1 MSYITYTDTSK
12 KVSQILQLSNYS
24 KVAVLC
30 DDNTYKYCY
39 PLVKDVL
46 GEHRLIVVSPSDK
59 NKNLY
64 NTEHI
69 WNMLEQEGATRH
81 SVLINLGGG
90 MITDLGGFAASTF
103 KRGIDFINI
112 PTSLLAMVDAS
123 VGGKTGIN
131 YNGLKNEIGV
141 FSQAKNVN
149 IDVKFLDTLDKQ
161 NLKSGYAEM
170 LKHAIISGKWM
181 LEQHLSFDFN
191 DIDEEKLTNMIRSSV
206 DLKLNIV
213 DEDELE
219 AGPRKKLNLGH
230 TIGHAIEEYAMSIGQ
245 PMLHGYAVAYGLV
258 AELHIARNCLGL
270 HDETLKDVTKFVAKN
285 YADYDV
291 PSIISTMGARE
302 KLLELMKHDKKNL
315 SDDSIV
321 MSLPLDAG
329 DVRIVGGI
337 EEDAIMRAL
346 FYLSMKMHSRV
357 KML

>member
-12 KVSQILQLSNYS
+12 KVSQILKLTNYS
-24 KVAVLC
+24 NVFVLC
-30 DDNTYKYCY
+30 DENTYKHCY
-39 PLVKDVL
+39 PLVKDAI
-46 GEHRLIVVSPSDK
+46 GEHVLIIVPPGDE
-59 NKNLY
+59 NKNLDY
-64 NTEHI
+64 TQHI
-69 WNMLEQEGATRH
+69 WDMMWMKGATRH

-161 NLKSGYAEM
+161 NFKSGYAEM

-191 DIDEEKLTNMIRSSV
+191 DIDNEKLTNMIRSSV

-230 TIGHAIEEYAMSIGQ
+230 TIGHAIEEYAMSIGL
-245 PMLHGYAVAYGLV
+245 PMLHGYAVAYGIV
-258 AELHIARNCLGL
+258 AELHIARECLGL
-270 HDETLKDVTKFVAKN
+270 PNEVLKDVTRFVAKN

-302 KLLELMKHDKKNL
+302 KLVELMKHDKKNL

-321 MSLPLDAG
+321 MSLPLDTG

-337 EEDAIMRAL
+337 EEDTIMRAL
-346 FYLSMKMHSRV
+346 FYLSMEMQQHI